1 MLGLSAAKSWR
12 SLSSIIG
19 ARCLGGVRL
28 LNSDTVRIGCASG
41 FWGDTTI
48 AGTCD
53 VSMAC
58 GRKNFVKIFLSL
70 APQLVH
76 HGNIDFLVSDYLS
89 EITMSLLSAMKHR
102 QPVSLSQSSGHHAL
116 SWLLIINFA
125 VSYIFKAYGVYCGLS
140 CKHEATAEASEGEG
154 Y

>member
-1 MLGLSAAKSWR
+1 MHLGFGVTQLLQVHVMCLWHVAGRILLKS
-12 SLSSIIG
+12 
-19 ARCLGGVRL
+19 
-28 LNSDTVRIGCASG
+28 
-41 FWGDTTI
+41 F
-48 AGTCD
+48 
-53 VSMAC
+53 
-58 GRKNFVKIFLSL
+58 FSL

-125 VSYIFKAYGVYCGLS
+125 VSYIFKAYGVYYGLS